1 MEEFEKQLIELIQT
15 NPIPLEAK
23 LYVMKHVYSIAEAE
37 YKRLLTESEKVND
50 DRGSDK
56 AD

>member
-1 MEEFEKQLIELIQT
+1 MEEFEKQLL
-15 NPIPLEAK
+15 NVFNASPIPLEAK
-23 LYVMKHVYSIAEAE
+23 LYVMKHVYGLAENE

-50 DRGSDK
+50 DRGSDN

>member
-1 MEEFEKQLIELIQT
+1 MEEFEKQLLDVF
-15 NPIPLEAK
+15 NASPIPLEAK
-23 LYVMKHVYSIAEAE
+23 LYVMKHVYGLAENE

-50 DRGSDK
+50 NRGSDK